1 MKLGQNVLDIICENV
16 KGSQRISKDLKGS
29 QRISKED
36 QKSSGTTTDCEAE
49 NEILVS
55 ALDLPSE

>member
-1 MKLGQNVLDIICENV
+1 MKLGQNVLDNICENV
-16 KGSQRISKDLKGS
+16 RVI
-29 QRISKED
+29 KED